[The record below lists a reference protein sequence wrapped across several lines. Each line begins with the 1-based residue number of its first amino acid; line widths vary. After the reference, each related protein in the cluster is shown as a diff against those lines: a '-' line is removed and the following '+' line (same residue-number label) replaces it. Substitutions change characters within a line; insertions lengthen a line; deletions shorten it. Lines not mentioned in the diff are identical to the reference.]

1 MAQKLLI
8 VEENT
13 APDIEI
19 TLNRDGDPINLTTVS
34 SIDLYITLD
43 GVVTN
48 SSTAC
53 SVVDPLLG
61 TIVYTPGL
69 NDFTDPGAYNAEVVI
84 TYGDGTIETIYEK
97 FKIQARTKLR
107 S

>member
-19 TLNRDGDPINLTTVS
+19 TLNRDGSPINLTTVS
-34 SIDLYITLD
+34 AIDLYITLN

-48 SSTAC
+48 SVTAC

-61 TIVYTPGL
+61 TIVYTPGVS
-69 NDFTDPGAYNAEVVI
+69 DFTDPGSYNAEVVI
-84 TYGDGTIETIYEK
+84 TYGDGTVETIYEK

-107 S
+107 T

>member
-13 APDIEI
+13 APDIQM
-19 TLNRDGDPINLTTVS
+19 TLNRDGSPINLTTVS
-34 SIDLYITLD
+34 AIDLYITLN

-48 SSTAC
+48 SVTAC

-61 TIVYTPGL
+61 TIVYTPGV

-84 TYGDGTIETIYEK
+84 TYGDGTVETIYEK

>member
-13 APDIEI
+13 APDIQM
-19 TLNRDGDPINLTTVS
+19 TLNRDGSPINLTTVS
-34 SIDLYITLD
+34 AIDLYITLN

-48 SSTAC
+48 PVTAC

-61 TIVYTPGL
+61 TIVYTPGA
-69 NDFTDPGAYNAEVVI
+69 NDFTDPGSYNAEVVI
-84 TYGDGTIETIYEK
+84 TYGDGTVETIYEK

>member
-13 APDIEI
+13 APDIQM
-19 TLNRDGDPINLTTVS
+19 TLNRDGSPINLTTVS
-34 SIDLYITLD
+34 AIDLYITLN

-48 SSTAC
+48 PVTAC

-61 TIVYTPGL
+61 TIVYTPGAS
-69 NDFTDPGAYNAEVVI
+69 DFTDPGSYNAEVVI

>member
-13 APDIEI
+13 APDIQM
-19 TLNRDGDPINLTTVS
+19 TLKRSGSPINLTTVS
-34 SIDLYITLD
+34 AIDLYITLN

-48 SSTAC
+48 SVTAC

-61 TIVYTPGL
+61 TIVYTPGVS
-69 NDFTDPGAYNAEVVI
+69 DFTNPGSYNAEVVI